1 VNIAANPEN
10 LCRIGLVGLDMSH
23 AVEFT
28 RRLNDSQHPERVAG
42 GRVVCGWPGGS
53 ADFPLSCSRVGTFTA
68 ELRDTFGVEILDS
81 PEAVAERVDVVFIT
95 AADGRV
101 HRPLFERIVQLKRP
115 TFIEKPLATSSQDAR
130 EIFRLAMGA
139 KVAVMSCSTAR
150 FGEPLARAVAD
161 SSLGKI
167 IGCEV
172 FGPMPEEP
180 TQPGLF
186 WYGVHSIEVLNVAMG
201 RGCSDVRAY
210 RNDDCDLVTAVW
222 RDGRVATFRG
232 VRKGAWKFGMT
243 LHRERGFQFVDLLH
257 NSWFKQTLE
266 LILANLTNGKS
277 PVDAADTLEIIR
289 IIEAANASRS
299 SGLTVELLPSKA
311 G

>member
-1 VNIAANPEN
+1 MAADG
-10 LCRIGLVGLDMSH
+10 LRIGLIGLDMSH
-23 AVEFT
+23 CVEFT
-28 RRLNDSQHPERVAG
+28 RRLNDPDHPEHVPG
-42 GRVVCGWPGGS
+42 GRVTVAWPGGS
-53 ADFPLSCSRVGTFTA
+53 GDFELSISRVGKFTA
-68 ELRDTFGVEILDS
+68 EVRDRYRVSILDS
-81 PEAVAERVDVVFIT
+81 PEAVADAVDVVLIT
-95 AADGRV
+95 AADGRA
-101 HRPLFERIVQLKRP
+101 HRPLFERIVRFAKP
-115 TFIEKPLATSSQDAR
+115 TFIEKPLACALTDAE
-130 EIFRLAMGA
+130 EIVRIAANANAPL
-139 KVAVMSCSTAR
+139 MSCSTAR
-150 FGEPLARAVAD
+150 FGVPLHAALAEN
-161 SSLGKI
+161 LGPVV
-167 IGCEV
+167 GCDV